1 MGAPVAGDRTGAA
14 DGLRTMRGLRQ
25 VRTALRSW
33 FRPHALD
40 AEVSKELRFHL
51 EREIQANIDAGMT
64 PDEARRAAH
73 VATGNIPAVR
83 EASQAGRSGAVF
95 HQAARDLKLG
105 MRLVRKAPGF
115 AASAALVVALGIG
128 TTTAIFSVV
137 YGVMLR
143 PLPYD
148 EPERLVALW
157 SRVPGAVQRLRL
169 NAADQRVLVGSN
181 TVFDDIALATAPQNF
196 NLTGS
201 GEPERILAAR
211 LSSNFLP
218 LLRVRPALGRAFSA
232 ADAQPCL
239 KLLGPHH
246 LDPSDHP

>member
-1 MGAPVAGDRTGAA
+1 
-14 DGLRTMRGLRQ
+14 MRALGR

-40 AEVSKELRFHL
+40 AELSEELRFHL
-51 EREIQANIDAGMT
+51 EREIQANIEAGTT
-64 PDEARRAAH
+64 PGEARRAAH
-73 VATGNIPAVR
+73 VAIGNISALR
-83 EASQAGRSGAVF
+83 EVSRAGRSGAVL
-95 HQAARDLKLG
+95 HQAARDLRLA

-157 SRVPGAVQRLRL
+157 SRVPGAAQRVRV
-169 NAADQRVLVGSN
+169 NAADQRVLVASN
-181 TVFDDIALATAPQNF
+181 TVFDDIALAAAPQNF

-201 GEPERILAAR
+201 GEPERVVAAR
-211 LSSNFLP
+211 LSSNFCQCFGCALFLDGDSLP
-218 LLRVRPALGRAFSA
+218 RTSSA
-232 ADAQPCL
+232 ARI
-239 KLLGPHH
+239 
-246 LDPSDHP
+246 PSC